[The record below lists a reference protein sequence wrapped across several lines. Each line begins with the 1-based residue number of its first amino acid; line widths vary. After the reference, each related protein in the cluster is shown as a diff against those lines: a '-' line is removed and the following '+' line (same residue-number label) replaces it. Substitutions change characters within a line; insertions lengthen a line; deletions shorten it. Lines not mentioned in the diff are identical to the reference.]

1 MTNFETTWA
10 KLDLNEG
17 FYSHRKDDKGGETY
31 RGISRKFN
39 PKWPGWAI
47 IDSYKNRTG
56 FVDLIEHD
64 HDLNMLV
71 KEFYHDFWKHLH
83 CDDFD
88 SQEIADQLFDIAVN
102 SGEGTAVEFLQIAL
116 NALNSNQKLWPDLV
130 IDGVIGAKT
139 LWSIEQ
145 AQKRWHLVAK
155 MMAGL
160 RIAYY
165 AKLMR
170 EDPSQ
175 EVFAAGWLERV
186 TLTPDPSP
194 SKGRGEE
201 PSASAGAPKDDPYNF
216 V

>member
-1 MTNFETTWA
+1 MTNFETAWA
-10 KLDLNEG
+10 QTDLAEG

-39 PKWPGWAI
+39 PGWPGWAI
-47 IDSYKNRTG
+47 IDKYKARTG
-56 FVDLIEHD
+56 FIDLLAGD
-64 HDLNMLV
+64 ADLNALV
-71 KEFYHDFWKHLH
+71 REFYFAIWKRIH
-83 CDDFD
+83 CDAMD
-88 SQEIADQLFDIAVN
+88 SQEIAEQLFDTTIH
-102 SGEGTAVEFLQIAL
+102 SGESTAVEFLQIAL
-116 NALNSNQKLWPDLV
+116 NALNRNQKLWPDLK

-186 TLTPDPSP
+186 
-194 SKGRGEE
+194 K
-201 PSASAGAPKDDPYNF
+201 